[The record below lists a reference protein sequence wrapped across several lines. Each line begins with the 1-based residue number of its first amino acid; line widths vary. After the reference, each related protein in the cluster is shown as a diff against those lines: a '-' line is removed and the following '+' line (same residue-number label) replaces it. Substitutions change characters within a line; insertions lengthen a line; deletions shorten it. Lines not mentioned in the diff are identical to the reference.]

1 MHPNIATKIMVPK
14 MSDLTTTPS
23 PLPRLWKSIDKAWLT
38 TIIIFVLVAI
48 LAPAQFMPTLT
59 FTAKA
64 FAQTSVF
71 IAFAVLAIGYLKAS
85 GAETVVAK
93 AFQGREVRMI
103 FVAALVGG
111 IAPFC
116 SCEVIPFIAALLAM
130 GVPLSAVMA
139 FWLSSPLMDPAMFL
153 ITANALGLDFA
164 IAKTLAAV
172 GLGLLGGFGVMAL
185 APTGLFSNPLKEVTK
200 DECGCGPSSFE
211 GKPVW
216 KFWVERERNQV
227 FRREALS
234 NALFLSKWL
243 VLAYT
248 LESLMLAYMPAGL
261 VANVLGGDGFQPILM
276 GALLGGPAYL
286 NGYAAVPLIAGLVE
300 QGMSQGAAMSFVLAG
315 GVSCIPAAVAVWAL
329 VKVRVFMSYLG
340 FAFVGSVIA
349 GAIWA
354 AIA

>member
-1 MHPNIATKIMVPK
+1 
-14 MSDLTTTPS
+14 MSDLPHSHAHSHGPKTG
-23 PLPRLWKSIDKAWLT
+23 LWKSIDKAWLT
-38 TIIIFVLVAI
+38 TFVIFAVVAI
-48 LAPAQFMPTLT
+48 FATDQFVPTLT
-59 FTAKA
+59 FTAKS

-103 FVAALVGG
+103 AVAALVGG

-139 FWLSSPLMDPAMFL
+139 FWLASPIMDPAMFL
-153 ITANALGLDFA
+153 ITASALGVNFA

-185 APTGLFSNPLKEVTK
+185 TPTGLFANPLKEAET
-200 DECGCGPSSFE
+200 DGCGCGPSSFE
-211 GKPVW
+211 GEPVW
-216 KFWVERERNQV
+216 KFWTEKRRTEV
-227 FRREALS
+227 FRSEAIK
-234 NALFLSKWL
+234 NALFLTKWL

-248 LESLMLAYMPAGL
+248 LESLMLAYMPADL
-261 VANVLGGDGFQPILM
+261 VSNVLGGEGFKPIFL

-300 QGMSQGAAMSFVLAG
+300 QGMSQGAALSFVLAG

-329 VKVRVFMSYLG
+329 VKPRIFVAYLS
-340 FAFVGSVIA
+340 FAFVGSIIA
-349 GAIWA
+349 GSIWA
-354 AIA
+354 MVT

>member
-1 MHPNIATKIMVPK
+1 
-14 MSDLTTTPS
+14 MSDLPNSQTHSNGPQI
-23 PLPRLWKSIDKAWLT
+23 RRWKSVDKAWLAT
-38 TIIIFVLVAI
+38 FAIFALVAVF
-48 LAPAQFMPTLT
+48 APEQFIPTLK
-59 FTAKA
+59 FTAKS

-139 FWLSSPLMDPAMFL
+139 FWLASPIMDPAMFL
-153 ITANALGLDFA
+153 ITTSALGLDFA
-164 IAKTLAAV
+164 IAKMLAAV
-172 GLGLLGGFGVMAL
+172 GMGLLGGFGVMVL
-185 APTGLFSNPLKEVTK
+185 TPTGLFNDPLKEVT
-200 DECGCGPSSFE
+200 EGGCGCGSNSFE
-211 GKPVW
+211 GEPVW
-216 KFWVERERNQV
+216 NFWAVRERVDV
-227 FRREALS
+227 FRSEAIT
-234 NALFLSKWL
+234 NALFLTKWL

-248 LESLMLAYMPAGL
+248 LEALMLAYMPADL
-261 VANVLGGDGFQPILM
+261 VSNVLGGDGFQPIFL

-286 NGYAAVPLIAGLVE
+286 NGYAAVPLIAGLLE

-329 VKVRVFMSYLG
+329 VKPRIFLSYLM
-340 FAFVGSVIA
+340 FAFIGSIIA
-349 GAIWA
+349 GSIWA
-354 AIA
+354 AVA